1 MFIIQLIINHG
12 RNVYIVGVTNVGKSS
27 LINALLKHY
36 GTGDDTLITTSE
48 FPGTTLD
55 LIEIPLD
62 NQSYFPFIKSILARP
77 PKYKVCLSFN

>member
-1 MFIIQLIINHG
+1 MNIDM
-12 RNVYIVGVTNVGKSS
+12 VVMSYIVGVTNVGKSS

-62 NQSYFPFIKSILARP
+62 NQSYLYDSPW
-77 PKYKVCLSFN
+77 YN